1 MLCKSS
7 LKASQL
13 SCTCCH
19 CILPAIVACD
29 VSVSSMCL
37 RRFWSRLKFG
47 LRPVFFCTYE
57 ECNSHINL
65 SGSPQG
71 HPQFDILAAPC
82 GMQVAHGHSIHAEA
96 FTLLKFCRST
106 HPGIHSAAIMP
117 SHSSIIISHT
127 HPSSCSQSRYL
138 RAHRQGQMRQCACAL
153 FYARSLS
160 STNGRTPEFLSL
172 QSAALRCLTVRAV
185 WAGRRIRM
193 WPERTLCETA
203 LRNASAEQAAA
214 ARSRQLRRR

>member
-1 MLCKSS
+1 MHINLRQCYASHR
-7 LKASQL
+7 LKQVNCLALAVIVFCLQL
-13 SCTCCH
+13 LHVT
-19 CILPAIVACD
+19 LVL
-29 VSVSSMCL
+29 VFSMRL

-117 SHSSIIISHT
+117 SHSSIIIRRHCAQVFTRPQRGPLSG
-127 HPSSCSQSRYL
+127 PQARADAPVCVRAPISSRSLVYTRL
-138 RAHRQGQMRQCACAL
+138 RARVPE
-153 FYARSLS
+153 S
-160 STNGRTPEFLSL
+160 SEH
-172 QSAALRCLTVRAV
+172 SAALFDHARGPGRSGPKDIVRDRD
-185 WAGRRIRM
+185 G
-193 WPERTLCETA
+193 
-203 LRNASAEQAAA
+203 AA
-214 ARSRQLRRR
+214 